1 MKKLL
6 LSTAALALLA
16 LGVSAVSAETTE
28 GATDGRNTDYTNQ
41 LIQKS
46 YVSERDAYDEAH
58 RYLEGHVSD
67 LEAIAQNNAN
77 VVAAQEA
84 MNNIGSG
91 HDYEEKM
98 AAAKSAYEKAY
109 NEAYSAAYNENLVK
123 MANSFIEAAKAQGNY
138 FEESAVDANK
148 PNDVRVAEDYERNT
162 GKKLESKDAK
172 ESKESKESKDAKE
185 EVKSSEA
192 TKTTEEAVKSA
203 VKAAKK
209 DAAKK
214 DVAKKE
220 GQKVLPNTA
229 AVK

>member
-172 ESKESKESKDAKE
+172 E